1 MIPCRLE
8 VLTTGTRNDLKDKM
22 FQNLRRWGKWILVAA
37 LAAGAI
43 YWLRFRPIPVEGYQ
57 VAQGEVVAEV
67 IGTGTLEAKVQ
78 TVVSTKIQGRI
89 LDMHVDQG
97 DRVRAGQALLRL
109 DDSEFRQQVEIA
121 RSTLDATKATV
132 ERMQADSVRSQAILE
147 QSRIEYRR
155 RESLFT
161 SKSIAANEIDK
172 RKEELKVA
180 GADVE
185 KTKAAIVEARKNL
198 VVAQNTVDYH
208 LARLG
213 DTLIAAPFDGLIVR
227 RDRDPGDVVVPGTS
241 IFLLI
246 STQSLWVRAWVDETE
261 MQRVSEGQR
270 ARVVFRAEPGTE
282 YGGKVVR
289 IGRETDR
296 ETREF
301 LVDVEVEQLP
311 RNWSVGQRADVF
323 IESEHKKG
331 VTIVSSSAIMRK
343 QGESGVMANRDGR
356 AVWQPVKTGLRG
368 REHVEILA
376 GLSPGEVIVYT
387 QGPDLIP
394 EGRRI
399 EITRREPG
407 R

>member
-1 MIPCRLE
+1 MKQAA
-8 VLTTGTRNDLKDKM
+8 LKERILPG
-22 FQNLRRWGKWILVAA
+22 FRRWGKWILVAA
-37 LAAGAI
+37 LAAGAV
-43 YWLRFRPIPVEGYQ
+43 YYLRLRPIDVAGCPVAEGRI
-57 VAQGEVVAEV
+57 VAEV
-67 IGTGTLEAKVQ
+67 MGTGTLEAKVQ
-78 TVVSTKIQGRI
+78 TVVSTKISGRI
-89 LDMHVDQG
+89 IDMRVDQG
-97 DRVRAGQALLRL
+97 DNVHAGQTLLRL

-121 RSTLDATKATV
+121 RSALDAAKAAV
-132 ERMQADSVRSQAILE
+132 ERMQADAVRSQAILE

-180 GADVE
+180 EADVE
-185 KTKAAIVEARKNL
+185 KTKAAVVEARKNL

-213 DTLIAAPFDGLIVR
+213 DTQIAAPFDGLIVR

-246 STQSLWVRAWVDETE
+246 STRSLWVRAWVDETE
-261 MQRVSEGQR
+261 MQRVREGQK
-270 ARVVFRAEPGTE
+270 ARVAFRSEPGTD
-282 YGGKVVR
+282 YRGRVARVA
-289 IGRETDR
+289 RETDR

-323 IESEHKKG
+323 IESAHKESA
-331 VTIVSSSAIMRK
+331 TILPSQAVLRR
-343 QGESGVMANRDGR
+343 QGEIGVMVNREGR
-356 AVWQPVKTGLRG
+356 AVWQPVTIGLRG
-368 REHVEILA
+368 REHVEILS
-376 GLSPGEVIVYT
+376 GPSPGETVVCA

-399 EITRREPG
+399 ELNRRESG

>member
-1 MIPCRLE
+1 M
-8 VLTTGTRNDLKDKM
+8 TDTALKERIIHGLSK
-22 FQNLRRWGKWILVAA
+22 WGKWILIAILVM
-37 LAAGAI
+37 AGF
-43 YWLRFRPIPVEGYQ
+43 YWLRIRPIPVKGYQ
-57 VAQGEVVAEV
+57 VAQGEIVAEV
-67 IGTGTLEAKVQ
+67 MGTGTLEAKVQ
-78 TVVSTKIQGRI
+78 TIVSTKIPGRI
-89 LDMHVDQG
+89 LEMRVDQG
-97 DRVRAGQALLRL
+97 DQVRAGQTLLRL

-121 RSTLDATKATV
+121 RSALDAAKATV
-132 ERMQADSVRSQAILE
+132 ERMQADAVRSQAILE

-180 GADVE
+180 EADLE
-185 KTKAAIVEARKNL
+185 KTKAAVVESRKNL
-198 VVAQNTVDYH
+198 VVAQNTVNYQ

-213 DTLIAAPFDGLIVR
+213 DTLIAAPFDGLIIR

-246 STQSLWVRAWVDETE
+246 STQSLWVRTWVDETE
-261 MQRVSEGQR
+261 MQRVTEGQA
-270 ARVVFRAEPGTE
+270 ARVVFRAEPETS
-282 YGGKVVR
+282 YIGKVVR
-289 IGRETDR
+289 LGRETDR

-301 LVDVEVEQLP
+301 LVDVEIERLP

-323 IESEHKKG
+323 IETAHKVG
-331 VTIVSSSAIMRK
+331 VTIVPSQLIMRN
-343 QGESGVMANRDGR
+343 QGEIGVVANRDGR

-368 REHVEILA
+368 HAQVEIVA
-376 GLSPGEVIVYT
+376 GLSPGDIVVYN

-394 EGRRI
+394 EGRRL
-399 EITRREPG
+399 EISNREPG

>member
-1 MIPCRLE
+1 
-8 VLTTGTRNDLKDKM
+8 
-22 FQNLRRWGKWILVAA
+22 
-37 LAAGAI
+37 
-43 YWLRFRPIPVEGYQ
+43 
-57 VAQGEVVAEV
+57 
-67 IGTGTLEAKVQ
+67 
-78 TVVSTKIQGRI
+78 
-89 LDMHVDQG
+89 
-97 DRVRAGQALLRL
+97 
-109 DDSEFRQQVEIA
+109 
-121 RSTLDATKATV
+121 
-132 ERMQADSVRSQAILE
+132 MQADAVRSQAVLE
-147 QSRIEYRR
+147 QARIEFRR

-161 SKSIAANEIDK
+161 SRSIAANEIDK

-180 GADVE
+180 EADLE
-185 KTKAAIVEARKNL
+185 KTRAAVVEARKNL

-246 STQSLWVRAWVDETE
+246 STRSLWARAWVDETE

-270 ARVVFRAEPGTE
+270 ARVVFRAEPATDYSGR
-282 YGGKVVR
+282 VAR

-311 RNWSVGQRADVF
+311 QNWSVGQRADVF
-323 IESEHKKG
+323 IE
-331 VTIVSSSAIMRK
+331 TARK
-343 QGESGVMANRDGR
+343 AGATALASQALLRKLGEIGVMVERDGR
-356 AVWQPVKTGLRG
+356 TAWRPVTIGLRG
-368 REHVEILA
+368 REQVEILS
-376 GLSPGEVIVYT
+376 GLSPGETVVYAP
-387 QGPDLIP
+387 GPDPIP

-399 EITRREPG
+399 EVVRREPG

>member
-1 MIPCRLE
+1 MTE
-8 VLTTGTRNDLKDKM
+8 TGWKEKIGRGVS
-22 FQNLRRWGKWILVAA
+22 RWGKWVLVLV
-37 LAAGAI
+37 LAASAV
-43 YWLRFRPIPVEGYQ
+43 YWLRIRPVSVTGYTA
-57 VAQGEVVAEV
+57 VQGEIVAEV
-67 IGTGTLEAKVQ
+67 MGTGTLEAKVQ
-78 TVVSTKIQGRI
+78 TIVSTKIPGRI
-89 LDMHVDQG
+89 LDIRVDQG
-97 DRVRAGQALLRL
+97 DQVRAGQGLLRL

-121 RSTLDATKATV
+121 RSALDASKATV
-132 ERMQADSVRSQAILE
+132 ERVQADTVRTQAVLE

-180 GADVE
+180 EADLE
-185 KTKAAIVEARKNL
+185 KTKAAVVESRKNL
-198 VVAQNTVDYH
+198 VVAQNTVEYQ

-213 DTLIAAPFDGLIVR
+213 DTLIAAPFDGLIIR

-261 MQRVSEGQR
+261 MQRVTEGQR
-270 ARVVFRAEPGTE
+270 ARVVFRAEPEAT

-289 IGRETDR
+289 LGRETDR

-301 LVDVEVEQLP
+301 LVDVEVDQLP

-323 IESEHKKG
+323 IETAHKAG
-331 VTIVSSSAIMRK
+331 ATIVPSQLIMRN
-343 QGESGVMANRDGR
+343 QEEIGVIANRDGR
-356 AVWQPVKTGLRG
+356 AVWQPVKIGLRG
-368 REHVEILA
+368 HTHVEIVE
-376 GLSPGEVIVYT
+376 GLSPGEIVVYM
-387 QGPDLIP
+387 QGPDRIP

-399 EITRREPG
+399 EISNREPG